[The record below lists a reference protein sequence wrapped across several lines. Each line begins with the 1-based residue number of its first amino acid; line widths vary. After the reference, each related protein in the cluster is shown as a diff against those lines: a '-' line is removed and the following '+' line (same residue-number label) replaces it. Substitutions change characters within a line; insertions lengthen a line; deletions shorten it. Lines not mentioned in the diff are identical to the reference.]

1 MIEAMPFVD
10 AISRVVIPVVPKVD
24 IALGPVKIEV
34 PSPTEVGDEVNSDEE
49 VQTEEAVVV
58 VIYDEAPSGVVTV
71 ETGGVLVISVEPA
84 ISVIDES
91 LHTDDVPSEITA
103 LEVIALLQSV
113 QEESVGKVSTPEIG
127 GELEG

>member
-10 AISRVVIPVVPKVD
+10 AISEVVIPVVPKVE
-24 IALGPVKIEV
+24 IAPRPVKSEV
-34 PSPTEVGDEVNSDEE
+34 PSPTEVDDDVDSDEE

-58 VIYDEAPSGVVTV
+58 VIYDEAPSEVVTV
-71 ETGGVLVISVEPA
+71 ETGGVLVVFVEPA

-91 LHTDDVPSEITA
+91 LHTDEVPSEVTA
-103 LEVIALLQSV
+103 LEVTALLQSV
-113 QEESVGKVSTPEIG
+113 LEESVGEVPTPEIG